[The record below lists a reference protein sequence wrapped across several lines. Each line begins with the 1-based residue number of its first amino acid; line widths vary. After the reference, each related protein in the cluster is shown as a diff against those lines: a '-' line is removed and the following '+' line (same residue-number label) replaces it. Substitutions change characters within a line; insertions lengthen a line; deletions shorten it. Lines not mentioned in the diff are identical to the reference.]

1 MQARCLLQFL
11 HHKKRTCCICAVDD
25 VSTPNLYRSYGRGN
39 LSASQNLAS
48 EACVVICVTNM
59 FLSRNW
65 GATDIFGKKFN
76 CVFNF
81 FGPILTTGRR
91 FSRKRN
97 QEAAHVQDEAL
108 AQCCR
113 AEQGENIRTGTG
125 KRAVGRQQRRGRRRI
140 HQCRCGCGC
149 SWRQQTGSR

>member
-11 HHKKRTCCICAVDD
+11 HHRKRTCCICAIDD

-48 EACVVICVTNM
+48 EACVAICVTNM

-76 CVFNF
+76 CFFNQCLYKAVCVYLCHNKCY
-81 FGPILTTGRR
+81 FGQLAKYANCSISPSNKLPR
-91 FSRKRN
+91 FRHAKMADFHVLF
-97 QEAAHVQDEAL
+97 QAAGNTH
-108 AQCCR
+108 
-113 AEQGENIRTGTG
+113 
-125 KRAVGRQQRRGRRRI
+125 
-140 HQCRCGCGC
+140 
-149 SWRQQTGSR
+149 